1 MLESGMNVAKF
12 KLSSSS
18 RGDKIRLLGKIQK
31 AVKACC
37 AKYAVKDW
45 PIATCIE
52 LKTCI
57 VKTGLLD
64 NVSLPII
71 FNFTLYTAC
80 SRIGRGS
87 LVLRHS
93 APHFPLNSGG
103 IAC

>member
-31 AVKACC
+31 AIKACC

-57 VKTGLLD
+57 VKTGLIEHVL
-64 NVSLPII
+64 NILLFLKCYP
-71 FNFTLYTAC
+71 TL
-80 SRIGRGS
+80 
-87 LVLRHS
+87 
-93 APHFPLNSGG
+93 
-103 IAC
+103 